1 MKGPGSFVALL
12 APALLMAGSALLL
25 AGTPLRAEI
34 TPRAGEGDPHIQT
47 VAYDAQ
53 QVVALHVA
61 AGYALTVVISPDE
74 RIETVA
80 LGDTNGWNVTV
91 NHRADRLVVKPQGS
105 PPSTNL
111 TVISDQRSYNFTLY
125 SAFPGEG
132 MQPYLVSF
140 TYPVSS
146 TEPVL
151 AVAAAPTPGYKL
163 RGDKALWPTS
173 VTDDGLS
180 TAIRWPLS
188 RTIPAV
194 YQEDEPHHLALVNGV
209 MQDGQYMIEGVHR
222 RLVFVL
228 GRARA
233 SADRAAW
240 RP

>member
-1 MKGPGSFVALL
+1 MRLPRLAHL
-12 APALLMAGSALLL
+12 APALMLAFAL
-25 AGTPLRAEI
+25 ASPLHAEI

-47 VAYDAQ
+47 VAYDPQ

-61 AGYALTVVISPDE
+61 AGYALTVEISPDE
-74 RIETVA
+74 RIETVT
-80 LGDTNGWNVTV
+80 LGDTTGWNVTV
-91 NHRADRLVVKPQGS
+91 SHRADHLVVKPQGS
-105 PPSTNL
+105 PPPTNL

-132 MQPYLVSF
+132 LTPYLVSF
-140 TYPVSS
+140 TYPASP

-151 AVAAAPTPGYKL
+151 AMAAATYTAAYRL
-163 RGDKALWPTS
+163 RGDKAIWPTS
-173 VTDDGLS
+173 VSDDGLS
-180 TAIRWPLS
+180 TAIRWPVN

-194 YQEDEPHHLALVNGV
+194 YQEDESRHLALVNGV
-209 MQDGQYMIEGVHR
+209 MQSGRYVIEGVHS

-233 SADRAAW
+233 SADRTDRS